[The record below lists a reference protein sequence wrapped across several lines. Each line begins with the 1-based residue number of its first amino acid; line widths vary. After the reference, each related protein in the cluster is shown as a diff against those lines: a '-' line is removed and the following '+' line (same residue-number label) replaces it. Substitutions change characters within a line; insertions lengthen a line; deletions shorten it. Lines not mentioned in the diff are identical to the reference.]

1 MADPAPVGSDVS
13 AGRYRCINCGYD
25 LTVESISS
33 LPPCPKCDGPY
44 GWETVTGG
52 DSRDDP
58 YPEEGR

>member
-25 LTVESISS
+25 LTVESVIS

-52 DSRDDP
+52 DSAEDP
-58 YPEEGR
+58 YPEEQH